1 MEKSVLTPEP
11 FDLPEDADFRV
22 WRDSGVL
29 RTMAEQGIRFD
40 GIFSAWGRLDADEAV
55 REWITW
61 PNLSDQEDAD
71 GKLIDIVTGGEDWSE
86 KTVARLAGILKNAD
100 WAVHERIIDWMQRY
114 PGKGMLKDQ
123 EPAFR
128 NLLEKEGGP

>member
-1 MEKSVLTPEP
+1 
-11 FDLPEDADFRV
+11 
-22 WRDSGVL
+22 
-29 RTMAEQGIRFD
+29 
-40 GIFSAWGRLDADEAV
+40 
-55 REWITW
+55 
-61 PNLSDQEDAD
+61 
-71 GKLIDIVTGGEDWSE
+71 VTGGEDWSE